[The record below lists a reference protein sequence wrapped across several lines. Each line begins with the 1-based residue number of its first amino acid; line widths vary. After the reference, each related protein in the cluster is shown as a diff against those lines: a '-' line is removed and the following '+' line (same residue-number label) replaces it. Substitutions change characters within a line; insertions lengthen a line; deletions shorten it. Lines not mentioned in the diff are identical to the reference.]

1 MKNYFKFNLTGNK
14 LFPVWLV
21 FMVLFLI
28 PYIFVQFKLQSF
40 KTNPHDPQAAME
52 MVGEMFKWYGVM
64 FVLLIVEYAILF
76 FIAKLSI
83 KSIQY
88 KEESFSFAGTFGEFL
103 SVYIPGFLL
112 SIITIGIYSPWFTAN
127 IMKFFAQKT
136 SYKSD
141 NLEFKGKGSDLFLII
156 LFTFIIPLI
165 VLMFV
170 IGIFA
175 FIAGMKG
182 AIPKN
187 DPAMSPF
194 AIFSAGITMF
204 AILLMVIPYLY
215 YAYKWRVNF
224 SYKGYSIQWE
234 TTFWSSAAK
243 IALELFLS
251 IITFGI
257 YLPLASLKLYKY
269 FAERTIAKSETSSK
283 KFGYDLESGSDFL
296 FIWGQLLLG
305 LITLG
310 IYYPWAFCKISD
322 RILSKM
328 YSEEIEVA

>member
-28 PYIFVQFKLQSF
+28 PYIYVQYKLQGF
-40 KTNPHDPQAAME
+40 KGHPQNPQE
-52 MVGEMFKWYGVM
+52 TLGQLGQMFTWYGAM
-64 FVLLIVEYAILF
+64 FALLIIEYAILF
-76 FIAKLSI
+76 FALKLALN
-83 KSIQY
+83 SIQY
-88 KEESFSFAGTFGEFL
+88 KEESLSFSGTFGEFL
-103 SVYIPGFLL
+103 LVYIPGFLL

-127 IMKFFAQKT
+127 IIKFFAKKT
-136 SYKSD
+136 SYKSED
-141 NLEFKGKGSDLFLII
+141 FDFKGKGSDLFLIT
-156 LFTFIIPLI
+156 LFTLIIPMI

-182 AIPKN
+182 TMPQG
-187 DPAMSPF
+187 DPTNSFQTGLYAAAM
-194 AIFSAGITMF
+194 MF
-204 AILLMVIPYLY
+204 AILLMVIPYIY

-269 FAERTIAKSETSSK
+269 FAERTIAKSEAGSK
-283 KFGYDLESGSDFL
+283 KFGYDLEAGSDFL

-305 LITLG
+305 MITVG

-322 RILSKM
+322 RVLSKM
-328 YSEEIEVA
+328 YSEEIEAA

>member
-28 PYIFVQFKLQSF
+28 PYIYVQYKLQDF
-40 KTNPHDPQAAME
+40 KGQTQNPQE
-52 MVGEMFKWYGVM
+52 VLGQLGEMFKWYGVM
-64 FVLLIVEYAILF
+64 FVLIIIEYAILF

-83 KSIQY
+83 RAIEY

-103 SVYIPGFLL
+103 GIYIPGFLL

-127 IMKFFAQKT
+127 MINFFAKKT
-136 SYKSD
+136 SYKSE

-156 LFTFIIPLI
+156 LFTLIIPMI
-165 VLMFV
+165 VLMFG

-182 AIPKN
+182 TMPQG
-187 DPAMSPF
+187 DPATSPL
-194 AIFSAGITMF
+194 AALSATAMMF
-204 AILLMVIPYLY
+204 AILLMVIPYMY
-215 YAYKWRVNF
+215 YVYKWGVNF

-234 TTFWSSAAK
+234 TTFWSSAGK
-243 IALELFLS
+243 IALEILLS
-251 IITFGI
+251 IITIGI
-257 YLPLASLKLYKY
+257 YTPLAMLKLYKY
-269 FAERTIAKSETSSK
+269 FAERTIAKSENSSK
-283 KFGYDLESGSDFL
+283 KFGYDLEPGKDFL
-296 FIWGQLLLG
+296 FLWGQSLLG

-310 IYYPWAFCKISD
+310 IYYPWAFCKVSD
-322 RILSKM
+322 RVSGKT
-328 YSEEIEVA
+328 YSEEVEVA